1 MKEILA
7 ISGNTLKEGLKNK
20 MFYILL
26 GIALLF
32 ILIAKGCMG
41 GNMSFNQQQLS
52 PDEIASF
59 GTILGF
65 HIIIFWGLTLAGLL
79 AMGSLIG
86 DIETGV
92 ITVFISKPISRFQY
106 LLGKFLGVSV
116 VVLINVAILGLGFFF
131 LAYLKAGVFPF
142 KLFLALGVFAFNI
155 FLLISFILLI
165 SLVTSRVIAMLFG
178 IIGYLFSIGLDIPIY
193 FDSIRANLTG
203 SQGTLIILKI
213 LYFILPQWGSTQ
225 FYAASFLHDLF
236 SQSMSF
242 WPIPHTIIYTVI
254 IWLLLVLSFRRKE
267 F

>member
-7 ISGNTLKEGLKNK
+7 ISGNTLKEGLRNK

-41 GNMSFNQQQLS
+41 GEMSFQQHRLS
-52 PDEIASF
+52 PEEIASF

-79 AMGSLIG
+79 SMGSLIG

-92 ITVFISKPISRFQY
+92 ITVFLSKPISRFQY
-106 LLGKFLGVSV
+106 LLGKFVGVSV
-116 VVLINVAILGLGFFF
+116 VVLINITILGLGFFF
-131 LAYLKAGVFPF
+131 LAYLKAGLFPF

-155 FLLISFILLI
+155 FFLISFILLI
-165 SLVTSRVIAMLFG
+165 SQITSRVIAMVFG
-178 IIGYLFSIGLDIPIY
+178 IVGYIFSIGIDIPIY
-193 FDSIRANLTG
+193 FDSIRENLLG
-203 SQGTLIILKI
+203 SEGFLIILKV

-225 FYAASFLHDLF
+225 FYSASFLSDVF
-236 SQSMSF
+236 TQSMSF
-242 WPIPHTIIYTVI
+242 WPIPHTLIYTVI